1 MGKKIYVGN
10 LAYNTNESAIRS
22 LFEPCG
28 TVASVNVITDR
39 DTGASKG
46 FAFVEMGTDE
56 EAKKAIASLDGTD
69 LDGRKIKVN
78 EAMDRPARRGNDR
91 Y

>member
-10 LAYNTNESAIRS
+10 LTYNTTESSIRP
-22 LFEPCG
+22 LFESYG
-28 TVASVNVITDR
+28 TVASVKVITDR

-56 EAKKAIASLDGTD
+56 EAQSAISAIDGTD

-78 EAMDRPARRGNDR
+78 EAMDKPPRRGNNR